1 MADQSKEAQAEASD
15 KEETGEETE
24 FDPCCYQVNRQDLA
38 QKVYALLQQEMRI
51 EIERLGR
58 RYHS

>member
-1 MADQSKEAQAEASD
+1 MAEKVKEAQAEATD
-15 KEETGEETE
+15 KEKSGAEPE
-24 FDPCCYQVNRQDLA
+24 FDPCSYQVNRQDLA